1 MTRSQLKAAT
11 LGDIVSRDVRAAA
24 ILDRYRLDYCCGGAR
39 SLAEGCAQSGIDV
52 QKVVSDLQALDPA
65 SRETPEADLS
75 ALIDHILS
83 RHHAYIREAVPVVQ
97 LHLAKV
103 VSAHGA
109 RHSELP
115 LVASQF
121 SKVAQELLMHMMKE
135 EQVLFPY
142 IRALAEAAAED
153 APPPPDMFGTV
164 QNPIRMMEIE
174 HLEAGDG
181 VAALRELTR
190 GYEAPADACTTY
202 RMVLQELE
210 AFEQDLHRHIHLENN
225 VLFPKAV
232 ELEEQLDRRG
242 GGLKC
247 QRGDL

>member
-1 MTRSQLKAAT
+1 MIRSQWEAAT
-11 LGDIVSRDVRAAA
+11 LGDIVSRDVRAGA
-24 ILDRYRLDYCCGGAR
+24 ILDRYGLDYCCGGTR

-52 QKVVSDLQALDPA
+52 RRVVSDLQALDPA
-65 SRETPEADLS
+65 SRETPEEDLT

-83 RHHAYIREAVPVVQ
+83 RHHAYIREASPVVQ

-103 VSAHGA
+103 ASAHGA
-109 RHSELP
+109 RHAELP

-121 SKVAQELLMHMMKE
+121 SKVAQELLTHMMKE

-142 IRALAEAAAED
+142 IRALAEAVAED

-174 HLEAGDG
+174 HQEAGDG
-181 VAALRELTR
+181 VATLRELTR
-190 GYEAPADACTTY
+190 GYAAPADACTTY
-202 RMVLQELE
+202 RMVLQELD